1 MAGHTTRIRPPVQ
14 IDRTYTSTEEA
25 AAGRVSVRPPVGRE
39 ISCRNVHLSHL
50 APAGALYAFCE
61 ELNHSAEARS
71 CRDGTSEP
79 GNCDTGDMAISAKL
93 LGEDEYVV
101 VSTRTH
107 WKALIFPVFVLLV
120 VAGAGGFL
128 AAIVPAGSL
137 QTLARIAILAVGVVV
152 LATFAAKPFLNWF
165 FSTYTLTN
173 RRLITR
179 HGILTRT
186 GRDIPLMRIN
196 DVSYEHG
203 LMDRILRCGTLHI
216 ESAGER
222 GQVILPDVPH
232 VEHVHLQ
239 MSDLLFGGPEG
250 KPGDGILDDEEPRPT
265 CAAAP
270 SPSRTPETL
279 FSSTTSNQCPPLV
292 IYPDRDQGMVRDEQ
306 GDRYDG
312 SGSARGRQP
321 SGT

>member
-1 MAGHTTRIRPPVQ
+1 
-14 IDRTYTSTEEA
+14 
-25 AAGRVSVRPPVGRE
+25 
-39 ISCRNVHLSHL
+39 
-50 APAGALYAFCE
+50 
-61 ELNHSAEARS
+61 
-71 CRDGTSEP
+71 
-79 GNCDTGDMAISAKL
+79 MAISAKL
-93 LGEDEYVV
+93 LGEDEYIV

-107 WKALIFPVFVLLV
+107 WKALLYPVFLLLV
-120 VAGAGGFL
+120 VAGGGGFL
-128 AAIVPAGSL
+128 AAIVPPGSL
-137 QTLARIAILAVGVVV
+137 QTPARIAIAVVGVLV
-152 LATFAAKPFLNWF
+152 LLAFAAKPFLNWL

-203 LMDRILRCGTLHI
+203 LLDRMLGCGTLQI

-250 KPGDGILDDEEPRPT
+250 KAGDGILDDEAPPAHQQLRRPRKDEG
-265 CAAAP
+265 
-270 SPSRTPETL
+270 SSTL
-279 FSSTTSNQCPPLV
+279 FSSDDD
-292 IYPDRDQGMVRDEQ
+292 DRR
-306 GDRYDG
+306 
-312 SGSARGRQP
+312 
-321 SGT
+321 

>member
-1 MAGHTTRIRPPVQ
+1 
-14 IDRTYTSTEEA
+14 
-25 AAGRVSVRPPVGRE
+25 
-39 ISCRNVHLSHL
+39 
-50 APAGALYAFCE
+50 
-61 ELNHSAEARS
+61 
-71 CRDGTSEP
+71 
-79 GNCDTGDMAISAKL
+79 MAISAKL

-107 WKALIFPVFVLLV
+107 WKALVFPVFLLLV

-128 AAIVPAGSL
+128 AAIVPSGSL
-137 QTLARIAILAVGVVV
+137 QTPARVAILAVGVVI
-152 LATFAAKPFLNWF
+152 LAAFALKRVLNWY
-165 FSTYTLTN
+165 FSTYTVTN

-203 LMDRILRCGTLHI
+203 LIDRILGCGTLHI

-222 GQVILPDVPH
+222 GQVVLPDVPH

-250 KPGDGILDDEEPRPT
+250 RPGDGILENEEPPEHMRR
-265 CAAAP
+265 
-270 SPSRTPETL
+270 RTQPQQPHPDDAQTL
-279 FSSTTSNQCPPLV
+279 FSSDDDN
-292 IYPDRDQGMVRDEQ
+292 R
-306 GDRYDG
+306 
-312 SGSARGRQP
+312 
-321 SGT
+321 

>member
-1 MAGHTTRIRPPVQ
+1 
-14 IDRTYTSTEEA
+14 
-25 AAGRVSVRPPVGRE
+25 
-39 ISCRNVHLSHL
+39 
-50 APAGALYAFCE
+50 
-61 ELNHSAEARS
+61 
-71 CRDGTSEP
+71 
-79 GNCDTGDMAISAKL
+79 MAISAKL

-107 WKALIFPVFVLLV
+107 WKALIFPVFLLLV
-120 VAGAGGFL
+120 VAGGGGFL
-128 AAIVPAGSL
+128 AAVVPSGGL
-137 QTLARIAILAVGVVV
+137 QTPARIAIGVVGLLV
-152 LATFAAKPFLNWF
+152 LVVFGAKPFLNWF

-203 LMDRILRCGTLHI
+203 LIDRMLGCGTLAI

-232 VEHVHLQ
+232 VEHMHLQ

-250 KPGDGILDDEEPRPT
+250 KPGDGILDDEAPPEQLRRRPSE
-265 CAAAP
+265 AAP
-270 SPSRTPETL
+270 QPPREDPDAETL
-279 FSSTTSNQCPPLV
+279 FSSEDN
-292 IYPDRDQGMVRDEQ
+292 DRR
-306 GDRYDG
+306 
-312 SGSARGRQP
+312 
-321 SGT
+321 

>member
-1 MAGHTTRIRPPVQ
+1 
-14 IDRTYTSTEEA
+14 
-25 AAGRVSVRPPVGRE
+25 
-39 ISCRNVHLSHL
+39 
-50 APAGALYAFCE
+50 
-61 ELNHSAEARS
+61 
-71 CRDGTSEP
+71 
-79 GNCDTGDMAISAKL
+79 MAISAKL
-93 LGEDEYVV
+93 LGADEYVV

-107 WKALIFPVFVLLV
+107 WKALIFPVFLLLV

-128 AAIVPAGSL
+128 AAIVPTGSMRTPL
-137 QTLARIAILAVGVVV
+137 RIAILAVGVVV
-152 LATFAAKPFLNWF
+152 LLTFAAKPFLNWF

-203 LMDRILRCGTLHI
+203 LIDRMLGCGTLMI

-250 KPGDGILDDEEPRPT
+250 KPGDGILDNEEPAEHMRRRPQEPPT
-265 CAAAP
+265 GDG
-270 SPSRTPETL
+270 ETL
-279 FSSTTSNQCPPLV
+279 FNSDDN
-292 IYPDRDQGMVRDEQ
+292 R
-306 GDRYDG
+306 
-312 SGSARGRQP
+312 
-321 SGT
+321 

>member
-1 MAGHTTRIRPPVQ
+1 
-14 IDRTYTSTEEA
+14 
-25 AAGRVSVRPPVGRE
+25 
-39 ISCRNVHLSHL
+39 
-50 APAGALYAFCE
+50 
-61 ELNHSAEARS
+61 
-71 CRDGTSEP
+71 
-79 GNCDTGDMAISAKL
+79 MAISAKL

-137 QTLARIAILAVGVVV
+137 QTPGRIAILAVGVVI
-152 LATFAAKPFLNWF
+152 LATFALKPFLNWF

-250 KPGDGILDDEEPRPT
+250 RPGDGVLDDEEPPAHMRRRSEPE
-265 CAAAP
+265 P
-270 SPSRTPETL
+270 ESETL
-279 FSSTTSNQCPPLV
+279 FSS
-292 IYPDRDQGMVRDEQ
+292 DDK
-306 GDRYDG
+306 
-312 SGSARGRQP
+312 
-321 SGT
+321 

>member
-1 MAGHTTRIRPPVQ
+1 
-14 IDRTYTSTEEA
+14 
-25 AAGRVSVRPPVGRE
+25 
-39 ISCRNVHLSHL
+39 
-50 APAGALYAFCE
+50 
-61 ELNHSAEARS
+61 
-71 CRDGTSEP
+71 
-79 GNCDTGDMAISAKL
+79 MAISAKL
-93 LGEDEYVV
+93 LGADEYVV

-107 WKALIFPVFVLLV
+107 WKALIFPVFLLLV

-128 AAIVPAGSL
+128 AAIAPTGSM
-137 QTLARIAILAVGVVV
+137 QTPLRIAILAVGVVV
-152 LATFAAKPFLNWF
+152 LLAFAAKPFLNWF

-179 HGILTRT
+179 HGIITRT

-203 LMDRILRCGTLHI
+203 LIDRMLGCGTLMI

-250 KPGDGILDDEEPRPT
+250 KPGDGILDNEEPPEHMRRRPQQPPT
-265 CAAAP
+265 DDGQ
-270 SPSRTPETL
+270 TL
-279 FSSTTSNQCPPLV
+279 FSSDDN
-292 IYPDRDQGMVRDEQ
+292 R
-306 GDRYDG
+306 
-312 SGSARGRQP
+312 
-321 SGT
+321 